1 MAAGRCCHT
10 RLAKGNAFL
19 PFALVRASLQ
29 RSASMTQTRNDALKR
44 HEARH
49 DPLSDCP
56 TLPGNAVQLF
66 ESGFS
71 ALSAMYDEIER
82 SRHHVHL
89 EYYIFEDVRIGGRSI
104 ADLLIAALARGVRV
118 ALIYDAVG
126 SNSTPDALIDRLAG
140 AGAQTLEFR
149 PINPLRRHFAWHLN
163 DRDHRKILVVDGRLA
178 FIGGVNFSRVY
189 ENPESNGVA
198 PDAKKSFWHDCAV
211 RIEGPVVA
219 WAQRVFLD
227 TWNRHGGTALTE
239 TDFFPPAATLGNL
252 KVRIAASA
260 PLERHRLYF
269 TALRTAIAE
278 ARTRILL
285 TTGYFVPSRR
295 DWMALA
301 DAASRGVSVEIV
313 LAGHSD
319 VPATLHAGRALYGR
333 LLQAGVRIYE
343 LQDGLL
349 HAKAATI
356 DGVWTVIG
364 SSNFDRRSFRFNN
377 EVDAVLLGR
386 EMADALE
393 HLLRGWMRRAEEVT
407 LAEWRRRSWRE
418 RAQEYSAR
426 LWERYM

>member
-1 MAAGRCCHT
+1 MNQSRDE
-10 RLAKGNAFL
+10 
-19 PFALVRASLQ
+19 ALE
-29 RSASMTQTRNDALKR
+29 R

-49 DPLSDCP
+49 EPLSDCP
-56 TLPGNAVQLF
+56 TTSGNAVHLL
-66 ESGFS
+66 ESGFC
-71 ALSAMYDEIER
+71 ALAAMCDEIER
-82 SRHHVHL
+82 ARHHVHL

-104 ADLLIAALARGVRV
+104 VDLLIAALARGVQV

-126 SNSTPDALIDRLAG
+126 SLATPDALIARLA
-140 AGAQTLEFR
+140 AVGAQTLEFR
-149 PINPLRRHFAWHLN
+149 PLNPLRRHFAWHLN
-163 DRDHRKILVVDGRLA
+163 DRDHRKILVVDGRVA

-189 ENPESNGVA
+189 ENPQSNGVM
-198 PDAKKSFWHDCAV
+198 PDAQKSFWHDCAI
-211 RIEGPVVA
+211 RIEGPAVE
-219 WAQRVFLD
+219 WAQRVFLE
-227 TWNRHGGTALTE
+227 TWNRHGGKALPE
-239 TDFFPPAATLGNL
+239 KHFFPSAAQAGNV
-252 KVRIAASA
+252 KVRIEASA

-269 TALRTAIAE
+269 TALRAAIAE
-278 ARTRILL
+278 AHTRILL

-301 DAASRGVSVEIV
+301 DAATRGVSVEIV

-319 VPATLHAGRALYGR
+319 VPAALHAGRALYGR
-333 LLQAGVRIYE
+333 LLEAGVRIYE

-349 HAKAATI
+349 HAKGATI
-356 DGVWTVIG
+356 DGVWSVIG

-407 LAEWRRRSWRE
+407 LADWRRRRWGE